1 MNHLNLLA
9 PETYNIVSEIEKH
22 ASNQNKQAIIY
33 ENGIE
38 EPISVTYSELIKNAN
53 KVGHVLLNHGLKKGD
68 KVLIMMPRAIITYEL
83 YIAALKLGIAI
94 IPSSEMLRTKDLQ
107 YRITHGEIN
116 AVIALADFIEEF
128 RDIEEYNELTKF
140 VINGNEE
147 NWISIEE
154 EKVKQSDEL
163 DTANTTRDDVAIL
176 SYTSGT
182 TGNPKAV
189 THSHGWGY
197 AHMKMAPEHWLA
209 IKEDDLVWAT
219 AAPGWQKWVWSPFL
233 SIMGS
238 GATAFVYNG
247 KFNPSRYLSLLQ
259 NFKINVLCC
268 TPTEYRMMAKLDNL
282 DKYNLDHLHSAVSA
296 GEPLNREVVEQ
307 FRKHFNLTV
316 RDGYGQTE
324 STLLIGFL
332 KDTEPRPGS
341 MGKAIPGS
349 RVAVVDDDGN
359 KVDTN
364 VKGNIALPLDFPGLF
379 KGYFKDEKRT
389 KDAHAGEYYIT
400 GDLAHIDED
409 GYFWFEGRRDDII
422 ISSGYTIGPFEVE
435 DALTNHEAVKE
446 CAVVA
451 SPHPIRGNIVKAF
464 IILKEGYKPSDDL
477 VKELQ
482 TFSKKVVA
490 PYKYPR
496 AIEFVEDLPK
506 TNSGKIRRVELRD
519 AERTR
524 YNNAQNK

>member
-1 MNHLNLLA
+1 MKQSSLLA

-22 ASNQNKQAIIY
+22 VSDQDKNAIIY
-33 ENGIE
+33 ENGHND
-38 EPISVTYSELIKNAN
+38 PIAVTYADLMKQAN
-53 KVGHVLLNHGLKKGD
+53 QVGHVLLNHGLKKGD
-68 KVLIMMPRAIITYEL
+68 KILIMMPRSISTYRI

-107 YRITHGEIN
+107 YRISHGEID
-116 AVIALADFIEEF
+116 AVITMPEFIKEF
-128 RDIEEYNELTKF
+128 LNIEEYISLTKF
-140 VINGNEE
+140 VVAGHHEA
-147 NWISIEE
+147 WISIDDERLN
-154 EKVKQSDEL
+154 QSEEL
-163 DTANTTRDDVAIL
+163 DMAPTSRDDIAIL

-189 THSHGWGY
+189 THTHGWGF
-197 AHMKMAPEHWLA
+197 AHMKMAPKHWLS

-219 AAPGWQKWVWSPFL
+219 AAPGWQKWVWTPFL

-247 KFNPSRYLSLLQ
+247 KFNPTRYLELLQ

-268 TPTEYRMMAKLDNL
+268 TPTEYRMMAKLSNL
-282 DKYNLDHLHSAVSA
+282 DKYDIHYLHSAVSA
-296 GEPLNREVVEQ
+296 GEPLNKEVVNQ
-307 FRKHFNLTV
+307 FEAHFGLTV

-332 KDTEPRPGS
+332 KDTKPRPGS

-349 RVAVVDDDGN
+349 DTTVVDDEGRQ
-359 KVDTN
+359 VAPG
-364 VKGNIALPLDFPGLF
+364 VKGNIAVPLDLPALF
-379 KGYFKDEKRT
+379 KGYYKDEART
-389 KDAHAGEYYIT
+389 KAAHAGKYYIT

-409 GYFWFEGRRDDII
+409 GYFWFEGRSDDII

-435 DALTNHEAVKE
+435 DALTHHPAVKE

-451 SPHPIRGNIVKAF
+451 SPHEIRGNIVKAF
-464 IILKEGYKPSDDL
+464 VILNEGYKASDDL
-477 VKELQ
+477 VKTLQ
-482 TFSKKVVA
+482 DFTKKTVA

-519 AERTR
+519 AERQK
-524 YNNAQNK
+524 YNQQFKQ